1 MSGRILAGSLLPEPK
16 TSLKCSITSLVSGN
30 KLRFSKKKFTFSN
43 SLSREPLEAHHS
55 PPLTMLPRHM
65 HMGSASAKHAPQAP
79 RVGAHDVILTGLD
92 EESDSTNEEMPP
104 LEPLEPLEGAA
115 QLGEVWLCGH
125 EKTDVIPS
133 PRLSWRCSSG
143 RRSWGMRSSAGR
155 RRAER
160 SPAGR
165 ASTWGWSTECRCP
178 PMPAR

>member
-1 MSGRILAGSLLPEPK
+1 MGR
-16 TSLKCSITSLVSGN
+16 
-30 KLRFSKKKFTFSN
+30 
-43 SLSREPLEAHHS
+43 
-55 PPLTMLPRHM
+55 
-65 HMGSASAKHAPQAP
+65 ASAKHTPQAP
-79 RVGAHDVILTGLD
+79 RVGDHDVILTGLD
-92 EESDSTNEEMPP
+92 EEGDSTDDEMP
-104 LEPLEPLEGAA
+104 PLEPLEGAA

-165 ASTWGWSTECRCP
+165 ASTWG
-178 PMPAR
+178 

>member
-1 MSGRILAGSLLPEPK
+1 MAGSRFLSGRILAKSLLPEPK
-16 TSLKCSITSLVSGN
+16 TSLKCSLGTLVSGN
-30 KLRFSKKKFTFSN
+30 KLRFSKKKITFSPLFRG
-43 SLSREPLEAHHS
+43 SLWKLITHHHCRGMWGE
-55 PPLTMLPRHM
+55 L
-65 HMGSASAKHAPQAP
+65 PQACAP
-79 RVGAHDVILTGLD
+79 GTKGRRDDVILTGLD

-143 RRSWGMRSSAGR
+143 RRSWGMRSSAER

-160 SPAGR
+160 SSAGR
-165 ASTWGWSTECRCP
+165 TSTWG
-178 PMPAR
+178 